1 MQRGA
6 GEERDDVVES
16 VDCSTMVVHL
26 HLSAACIEF

>member
-16 VDCSTMVVHL
+16 VDCSTW
-26 HLSAACIEF
+26 SCIYIYQPLV